1 MIQFIGNGS
10 AFNTRL
16 GDNCAFI
23 KGKESLILIDCG
35 GDTFTKLKEKDL
47 LDYKRLYI
55 IITHTHP
62 DHIGS
67 LGNLI
72 FYSHYKKGIK
82 PKIFFP
88 HRKTIEDLLSYMGV
102 SKELYNLESRY
113 VNEFYDKEFKGIE
126 IEFSNAKH
134 VQEIPA
140 YSFIFKMETEK
151 FFYSGD
157 TSEVNKEAVEMLQN
171 EKISE
176 IYHEVSSID
185 SKDSPHTS
193 INKLCDAFKKEL
205 RKSVYCMH
213 LDENIGEQDLIKLG
227 FNITKSI

>member
-16 GDNCAFI
+16 GDNWAFI
-23 KGKESLILIDCG
+23 KGEESLILIDCG
-35 GDTFTKLKEKDL
+35 GDTFTNLKEKDL
-47 LDYKRLYI
+47 LNYKRLYI

-88 HRKTIEDLLSYMGV
+88 HRKTIEDLLSYMVV

-126 IEFSNAKH
+126 LEFSNAKH
-134 VQEIPA
+134 VLEIPA
-140 YSFIFKMETEK
+140 YSFIF
-151 FFYSGD
+151 
-157 TSEVNKEAVEMLQN
+157 
-171 EKISE
+171 
-176 IYHEVSSID
+176 
-185 SKDSPHTS
+185 
-193 INKLCDAFKKEL
+193 
-205 RKSVYCMH
+205 
-213 LDENIGEQDLIKLG
+213 
-227 FNITKSI
+227 

>member
-10 AFNTRL
+10 AFNSSR
-16 GDNCAFI
+16 GNNSAFI
-23 KGKESLILIDCG
+23 KGEESMVIIDCG
-35 GDTFTKLKEKDL
+35 GDVFHKLKEKEL
-47 LDYKRLYI
+47 LNCKRLYI

-67 LGNLI
+67 LGDLI
-72 FYSHYKKGIK
+72 FYAHYIKNIK

-88 HRKTIEDLLSYMGV
+88 HKKTIEDILSYLGV
-102 SKELYNLESRY
+102 SKELYDLESRY
-113 VNEFYDKEFKGIE
+113 VNEFYDKEFKGVE

-140 YSFIFKMETEK
+140 YSFIFKMQGEN

-157 TSEVNKEAVEMLQN
+157 TSEVNEEAVEMLKN
-171 EKISE
+171 SKISE
-176 IYHEVSSID
+176 VYHEVSSLD
-185 SKDSPHTS
+185 FKDSPHTS
-193 INKLCDAFKKEL
+193 VDKLCSAFNKDL

-213 LDENIGEQDLIKLG
+213 IDEELDEKHLIDLG
-227 FNITKSI
+227 FNITKTI